1 MEHLS
6 FTVPSKPSTVPRN
19 QTAIAGVVGSGNLE
33 VLLEPGPN
41 PDAALFSIQT
51 AARGFGEV
59 WQAVLSNFAE
69 EYPIGGLQFSINDNA
84 ATPAVVALRLRQV
97 LENAEGGVQ

>member
-6 FTVPSKPSTVPRN
+6 FTLPSKTAALPKGH
-19 QTAIAGVVGSGNLE
+19 TAIAGVVGSGNLE
-33 VLLEPGPN
+33 VLLEPGPD
-41 PDAALFSIQT
+41 PATAHFAIQT
-51 AARGFGEV
+51 SAKGYGEV
-59 WQAVLSNFAE
+59 WQAVLADFAE

-97 LENAEGGVQ
+97 LESAQPGTL